1 MYRMNCLEEIVANLE
16 LTENEKYI
24 IVCRFKDLHTRYKFL
39 SNWYGL
45 YFNYGR
51 MFISF
56 GSISVPALL
65 SIEYMNNMLIIFWIT
80 WSISLLVSIINAY
93 LALLK
98 IDKKYYSTSATL
110 EQLDSEL
117 WQFVSLCGKYSGFYT
132 NESPNHKN
140 QFKYFLNNI
149 EKLQMRYIEEQ
160 FVKVSDESHVN
171 KNNET
176 TFVPP
181 SIYKNQLTSEQQNII
196 INTTKE

>member
-1 MYRMNCLEEIVANLE
+1 MNCLEEIVTRLE

-24 IVCRFKDLHTRYKFL
+24 IICRFKHLHTRYTCL
-39 SNWYGL
+39 SNWYRV

-65 SIEYMNNMLIIFWIT
+65 SIEYMNNAYTIFWVT
-80 WSISLLVSIINAY
+80 WSISLLVSIINSY

-132 NESPNHKN
+132 SESANHKN

-176 TFVPP
+176 TFIPP
-181 SIYKNQLTSEQQNII
+181 SIYKNQIVSEHQDII
-196 INTTKE
+196 ITNNNSAKD

>member
-1 MYRMNCLEEIVANLE
+1 MNCLEEIVSNLE

-24 IVCRFKDLHTRYKFL
+24 IVCRFKDLHNRYKFL

-65 SIEYMNNMLIIFWIT
+65 SIEYMNERIIIFWIT

-132 NESPNHKN
+132 NESPSHKN

-160 FVKVSDESHVN
+160 YVKVSDESHVN
-171 KNNET
+171 KTNET
-176 TFVPP
+176 TFIPP
-181 SIYKNQLTSEQQNII
+181 SIYKNQLATEQQNII

>member
-196 INTTKE
+196 INTSKE

>member
-1 MYRMNCLEEIVANLE
+1 MILSLGIPSTRLMKIYR
-16 LTENEKYI
+16 K
-24 IVCRFKDLHTRYKFL
+24 
-39 SNWYGL
+39 
-45 YFNYGR
+45 
-51 MFISF
+51 ISDNQF
-56 GSISVPALL
+56 
-65 SIEYMNNMLIIFWIT
+65 
-80 WSISLLVSIINAY
+80 
-93 LALLK
+93 K

-160 FVKVSDESHVN
+160 YVKVSDESHMN
-171 KNNET
+171 KNNEI

-181 SIYKNQLTSEQQNII
+181 SIYKNQLATEQQNVI

>member
-1 MYRMNCLEEIVANLE
+1 
-16 LTENEKYI
+16 
-24 IVCRFKDLHTRYKFL
+24 
-39 SNWYGL
+39 
-45 YFNYGR
+45 

-65 SIEYMNNMLIIFWIT
+65 SIEYMNNAYTIFWVT
-80 WSISLLVSIINAY
+80 WSISLLVSIINSY

-132 NESPNHKN
+132 SESANHKN

-176 TFVPP
+176 TFIPP
-181 SIYKNQLTSEQQNII
+181 SIYKNQIVSEHQDII
-196 INTTKE
+196 ITNNNSAKD

>member
-1 MYRMNCLEEIVANLE
+1 MNCLEEIVANLE